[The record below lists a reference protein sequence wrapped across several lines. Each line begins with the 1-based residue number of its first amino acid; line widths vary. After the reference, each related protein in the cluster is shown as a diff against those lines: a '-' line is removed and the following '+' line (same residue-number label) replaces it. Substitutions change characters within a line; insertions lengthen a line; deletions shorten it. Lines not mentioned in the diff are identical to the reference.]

1 MSWSDID
8 ERFILIFGGK
18 IYGMIMCIDKENLE
32 KSFLNQSNESV
43 KKIESSRQ
51 TQQRVQY
58 GSFYFP
64 TDFVGDGNDKDNAV
78 DRKLKYKPEDIEEI
92 DEDEGEG
99 HNKDEDKKE
108 DNMQKWIDSIAINQ
122 ETPLVR
128 DMDCEQKE
136 KLENEFRMDRG
147 HIMV

>member
-1 MSWSDID
+1 M
-8 ERFILIFGGK
+8 
-18 IYGMIMCIDKENLE
+18 
-32 KSFLNQSNESV
+32 
-43 KKIESSRQ
+43 
-51 TQQRVQY
+51 QY